1 MPKHSAFQWN
11 SIQLFPSN
19 LYYWNTEDYLS
30 KIVWEIINIYL
41 HKHNIEKITAFSFFI
56 VTF

>member
-30 KIVWEIINIYL
+30 KIVWEIIYL